1 MAKQALAE
9 PEPHQ
14 AHTTAFTTN
23 NMEPLIQLKYVVAS
37 VVYSFIGVI
46 ILVISFWIIEKVTP
60 DNLWKELLEKQN
72 IALAIMAAA
81 FMLSIAIIIASAV
94 HG

>member
-1 MAKQALAE
+1 
-9 PEPHQ
+9 
-14 AHTTAFTTN
+14 
-23 NMEPLIQLKYVVAS
+23 MEPLIQLKYIIAS
-37 VVYSFIGVI
+37 VVYSLIGVI
-46 ILVISFWIIEKVTP
+46 ILVVSFWIIEKATP